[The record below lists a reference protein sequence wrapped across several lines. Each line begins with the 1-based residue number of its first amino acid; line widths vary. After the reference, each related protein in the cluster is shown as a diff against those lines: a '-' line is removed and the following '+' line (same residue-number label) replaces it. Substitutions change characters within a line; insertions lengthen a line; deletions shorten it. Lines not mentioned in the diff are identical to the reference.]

1 MRRIFISATSQD
13 LGSYRRAVRD
23 VLLSEGVFPMLQDHL
38 PPTIV
43 P

>member
-1 MRRIFISATSQD
+1 MRRIFISATRPD

-23 VLLSEGVFPMLQDHL
+23 VLLSKDVFPVLQDHF